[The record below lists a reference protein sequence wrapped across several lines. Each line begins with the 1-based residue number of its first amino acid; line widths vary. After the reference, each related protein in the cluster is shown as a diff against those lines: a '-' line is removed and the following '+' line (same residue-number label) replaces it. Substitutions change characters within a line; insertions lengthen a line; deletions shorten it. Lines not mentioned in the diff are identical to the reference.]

1 MKAKK
6 IRYIILFFLL
16 AAAVGACIYSYPIW
30 KDAGV
35 LRRYMAAGQFTF
47 DLEVELDRTALEAG
61 QAKLLENLAKL
72 TGYEEDA
79 LFRLRIKGRTRG
91 DKIQALIYPEGE
103 EEPLMELYLS
113 DELDAVNETLPYNT
127 IRKNLVEKVALLD
140 HIMPAELEAVYMTL
154 EQVEQIF
161 DLDLSRIREFHL
173 PEFSTDRSTAAY
185 FPLLA
190 LAPKERTE
198 QGCRYGVAME
208 QVRMEVEI
216 GSSGSGENGNAEP
229 GGEETGIVR
238 IEFSMENPGE
248 LAEQQAAL
256 LSRLG
261 MELPVGELQMLKSI
275 SAVIEPGKGE
285 KPEAPTRF
293 MDQEKVDLI
302 VKIRDLIREISD
314 FFTPEEKRL

>member
-198 QGCRYGVAME
+198 QGCRYGVAMD
-208 QVRMEVEI
+208 
-216 GSSGSGENGNAEP
+216 
-229 GGEETGIVR
+229 
-238 IEFSMENPGE
+238 
-248 LAEQQAAL
+248 
-256 LSRLG
+256 
-261 MELPVGELQMLKSI
+261 LK
-275 SAVIEPGKGE
+275 
-285 KPEAPTRF
+285 
-293 MDQEKVDLI
+293 Q
-302 VKIRDLIREISD
+302 
-314 FFTPEEKRL
+314 

>member
-6 IRYIILFFLL
+6 KGIGVIISFILL
-16 AAAVGACIYSYPIW
+16 AAVLGACIYSYPIW

-35 LRRYMAAGQFTF
+35 LRRHMAAGQLTF
-47 DLEVELDRTALEAG
+47 ELEVELDRNALEAG
-61 QAKLLENLAKL
+61 QTKLLENFAKL

-79 LFRLRIKGRTRG
+79 LFRLRIKGRARG
-91 DKIQALIYPEGE
+91 DEMQALIYPEGE
-103 EEPLMELYLS
+103 EEPLIELYLS
-113 DELDAVNETLPYNT
+113 DKLDAINETLPYNT

-198 QGCRYGVAME
+198 QGCRYGMEME

-216 GSSGSGENGNAEP
+216 GSSGSGEDGSVEP
-229 GGEETGIVR
+229 GGGEKTGTVK

-261 MELPVGELQMLKSI
+261 MELPVGEMQMLKSI
-275 SAVIEPGKGE
+275 SAVVEPGKGE
-285 KPEAPTRF
+285 PPTAPTQF
-293 MDQEKVDLI
+293 VGQEKVDLI
-302 VKIRDLIREISD
+302 VEIWDLIRKISD
-314 FFTPEEKRL
+314 FFTP